1 MKSEKAKRFVQEEML
16 GLVDKRSHNP
26 KQREIGFPEP
36 VAKYILYLKYLYP
49 PINYRE
55 IVRIIGNKFGY
66 KTEHKKVKRFLD
78 KNPIT
83 VQLELQLEQFY
94 EFEDA
99 YQARWTVVRMFYEGW
114 DKKSIADLL
123 KLSRSHVTALIQV
136 FEKDNFAAL
145 EDKRARPEN
154 HPDNQMTLPFMD
166 QVFQA
171 QLKYPDAGSFRLHG
185 ILEQQLGEETPSQST
200 VGRAMAHNRLWR
212 GAPHP
217 LDQDADR
224 VEWDMLR
231 DLASV
236 GQFIS
241 AANTYRKF

>member
-114 DKKSIADLL
+114 G
-123 KLSRSHVTALIQV
+123 
-136 FEKDNFAAL
+136 
-145 EDKRARPEN
+145 KRASLTCSN
-154 HPDNQMTLPFMD
+154 
-166 QVFQA
+166 
-171 QLKYPDAGSFRLHG
+171 YP
-185 ILEQQLGEETPSQST
+185 
-200 VGRAMAHNRLWR
+200 
-212 GAPHP
+212 AP
-217 LDQDADR
+217 
-224 VEWDMLR
+224 M
-231 DLASV
+231 
-236 GQFIS
+236 
-241 AANTYRKF
+241 